1 MITTFR
7 PSGCTNACR
16 HSHRV
21 SAGFKT
27 ALFSTKPYIP
37 YIVREPSMSI
47 SAIICDAPIA
57 HKAEGSDP
65 YAWLQERDTEA
76 VLDYL
81 KAENSY
87 QQAQTADQAALRETL
102 FEEIKGRI
110 LETDLS
116 LPSPW
121 GPYLYYTRTTAG
133 DEYALHYR
141 CPRPAD
147 DSLTLDES
155 REQLLLDPN
164 VLANGGFFSLG
175 AFSISPDHQRLAYSI
190 DSTGDEIYTLFVKE
204 LSDGR
209 VSELEFQDC
218 DGSMTWANDSLT
230 LFFGELDDTH
240 RPHKLYRYRLDGTAA
255 EEVFHEPDG
264 RFFMHCYR
272 ASSEQQLLLS
282 VGSKT
287 TSEVWVLDAN
297 QPQQDFSCIA
307 PRVEDHEYD
316 VDHGALDGQWT
327 WFIRTNRDGIN
338 FALYTA
344 VDTGV
349 APIEAQWQIL
359 IPHSDTV
366 MIDGMS
372 LNAGAMTLSLRE
384 GGLPIIEVHP
394 QDLPSY
400 RVQLPD
406 AAYSL
411 HVQNTLEF
419 ASERIRLRYEALNRP
434 AQIRQL
440 QLSNGEQQ
448 VLKQTPVL
456 GPFDADAYVSQRL
469 WATAPDGTQI
479 PISLVIKREAL
490 GKPVPLYLYGYGAYG
505 ESLDPWFSHARLSLL
520 DRGMAFAIAHVR
532 GGGELGEAWYRAGKQ
547 EHKQNTFSD
556 FIACAEH
563 LIANGFTSAPQ
574 LAISGGSAGGLLIG
588 AVLNQRPELFGAAI
602 AEVPFVDVLN
612 TMLDPDLP
620 LTVTEYDE
628 WGNPQEPDV
637 YERLK
642 AYAPYENVKA
652 QAYPAML
659 VIAGYN
665 DSRVQYWEA
674 AKWVAKLRTAKTDTN
689 PLLLKTELGA
699 GHGGMSGRYQGLRDV
714 ALEYAF
720 LFKVLGVA

>member
-1 MITTFR
+1 M
-7 PSGCTNACR
+7 P
-16 HSHRV
+16 HSAHA
-21 SAGFKT
+21 S
-27 ALFSTKPYIP
+27 S
-37 YIVREPSMSI
+37 
-47 SAIICDAPIA
+47 APIA
-57 HKAEGSDP
+57 HKADGNDP
-65 YAWLQERDTEA
+65 YAWLQERDTA
-76 VLDYL
+76 PVLDYL
-81 KAENSY
+81 KAENAY
-87 QQAQTADQAALRETL
+87 QEAMLADQAELRENL
-102 FEEIKGRI
+102 FNEIKGRI

-133 DEYALHYR
+133 DEYARHYR

-147 DSLTLDES
+147 DGLQVDES
-155 REQLLLDPN
+155 AEELLLDPN

-175 AFSISPDHQRLAYSI
+175 AFSISPDHQRLAYSL
-190 DSTGDEIYTLFVKE
+190 DTTGEEVYTLFVKE
-204 LSDGR
+204 LASGK
-209 VSELEFQDC
+209 VSELAFEDC

-230 LFFGELDDTH
+230 LFFAELDDTH

-264 RFFMHCYR
+264 RFFLHCYR
-272 ASSEQQLLLS
+272 ASSERQLLLS
-282 VGSKT
+282 LGSKT
-287 TSEVWVLDAN
+287 TSEVWALDAS
-297 QPQQDFSCIA
+297 QPQQAFSCLA

-316 VDHGALDGQWT
+316 VDHGLLDGQWS
-327 WFIRTNRDGIN
+327 WLIRTNRDGIN
-338 FALYTA
+338 FALYQA
-344 VDTGV
+344 PDTGRV
-349 APIEAQWQIL
+349 PSESQWQNL
-359 IPHSDTV
+359 IPHSDEV
-366 MIDGMS
+366 MFEGLS
-372 LNAGAMTLSLRE
+372 LNASAMTLSLRI

-394 QDLPSY
+394 QGLPTY

-411 HVQNTLEF
+411 YVQNSLEF
-419 ASERIRLRYEALNRP
+419 VSDRIRLRYEALNRP
-434 AQIRQL
+434 AQVRQL
-440 QLSNGEQQ
+440 ELASGAQQ
-448 VLKQTPVL
+448 VLKETPVL

-469 WATAPDGTQI
+469 WATAPDGTQV
-479 PISLVIKREAL
+479 PISLVVKREML
-490 GKPVPLYLYGYGAYG
+490 GQPTPLYLYGYGAYG

-520 DRGMAFAIAHVR
+520 DRGVAFAIAHVR

-547 EHKQNTFSD
+547 EHKQNSFDD

-563 LIANGFTSAPQ
+563 LIAHGFTSAAQ

-588 AVLNQRPELFGAAI
+588 AVLNQRPELFAAAI

-628 WGNPQEPDV
+628 WGNPQEPEV
-637 YERLK
+637 HARIK
-642 AYAPYENVKA
+642 AYAPYENVRA
-652 QAYPAML
+652 QAYPATL

-674 AKWVAKLRTAKTDTN
+674 AKWVAKLRVTKTDDN
-689 PLLLKTELGA
+689 LLLLKTELGA

-720 LFKVLGVA
+720 VFKVLGIA

>member
-1 MITTFR
+1 MPLPANI
-7 PSGCTNACR
+7 
-16 HSHRV
+16 H
-21 SAGFKT
+21 
-27 ALFSTKPYIP
+27 
-37 YIVREPSMSI
+37 
-47 SAIICDAPIA
+47 DAPIA
-57 HKAEGSDP
+57 HKADGSDP
-65 YAWLQERDTEA
+65 YAWLQERDTDA

-87 QQAQTADQAALRETL
+87 QEAQTADQAGLRETL

-133 DEYALHYR
+133 DEYARHYR
-141 CPRPAD
+141 CPRPGD

-164 VLANGGFFSLG
+164 ELANGGFFSLG

-190 DSTGDEIYTLFVKE
+190 DSSGDEIYTLFVKE

-272 ASSEQQLLLS
+272 SSSEQQLLLS

-287 TSEVWVLDAN
+287 TSEVWVLDASR
-297 QPQQDFSCIA
+297 PQQAFTCLA

-344 VDTGV
+344 VDTGAV
-349 APIEAQWQIL
+349 PTEADWQNL

-366 MIDGMS
+366 MIDGIS
-372 LNAGAMTLSLRE
+372 LNTGAMTLSLRL
-384 GGLPIIEVHP
+384 GGLPVIEVHP
-394 QDLPSY
+394 QGLAPY

-411 HVQNTLEF
+411 HVQNSLEF
-419 ASERIRLRYEALNRP
+419 ESERIRLRYEALNRP

-440 QLSNGEQQ
+440 ELATGEQK

-456 GPFDADAYVSQRL
+456 GPFDADAYISQRL
-469 WATAPDGTQI
+469 WATAPDGTQV
-479 PISLVIKREAL
+479 PISLVIKRTDL

-547 EHKQNTFSD
+547 EHKHNTFSD

-563 LIANGFTSAPQ
+563 LIAQGFTTAPQ

-588 AVLNQRPELFGAAI
+588 AVLNQQPQLFGAAI

-628 WGNPQEPDV
+628 WGNPEEPDV
-637 YERLK
+637 YDRIK
-642 AYAPYENVKA
+642 AYAPYENVTA
-652 QAYPAML
+652 QAYPATL

-674 AKWVAKLRTAKTDTN
+674 AKWVAKLRATKTDSN

-720 LFKVLGVA
+720 LFKVLGIA

>member
-1 MITTFR
+1 M
-7 PSGCTNACR
+7 PLSAN
-16 HSHRV
+16 V
-21 SAGFKT
+21 SA
-27 ALFSTKPYIP
+27 
-37 YIVREPSMSI
+37 
-47 SAIICDAPIA
+47 APIA
-57 HKAEGSDP
+57 RRAEGDDP
-65 YAWLQERDTEA
+65 YAWLQERDTDA

-87 QQAQTADQAALRETL
+87 QEALTADQAGLRETL

-133 DEYALHYR
+133 DEYARHYR

-147 DSLTLDES
+147 DSLQLDES
-155 REQLLLDPN
+155 QEQLLLDPN
-164 VLANGGFFSLG
+164 ELANGGFFSLG

-240 RPHKLYRYRLDGTAA
+240 RPHKLFRYRLDGTAA
-255 EEVFHEPDG
+255 EEVFHETDG
-264 RFFMHCYR
+264 RFFLHCYR
-272 ASSEQQLLLS
+272 SSSELQLLLS
-282 VGSKT
+282 LGSKT
-287 TSEVWVLDAN
+287 TSEVWALDAALPH
-297 QPQQDFSCIA
+297 QAFTCLA

-316 VDHGALDGQWT
+316 VDHGALDGQWA

-338 FALYTA
+338 FALYSA

-349 APIEAQWQIL
+349 APTEADWQNL
-359 IPHSDTV
+359 IPHSDSV
-366 MIDGMS
+366 MIEGMS
-372 LNAGAMTLSLRE
+372 LNTGAMTLSLRE

-394 QDLPSY
+394 QGLAPY

-411 HVQNTLEF
+411 HVQNSLEF
-419 ASERIRLRYEALNRP
+419 VSDRIRLRYEALNRP

-440 QLSNGEQQ
+440 ELNNGEQK
-448 VLKQTPVL
+448 VLKETPVL

-469 WATAPDGTQI
+469 WATAPDGTQV
-479 PISLVIKREAL
+479 PISLVVKREHQ
-490 GKPVPLYLYGYGAYG
+490 GQPVPLYLYGYGAYG

-532 GGGELGEAWYRAGKQ
+532 GGGELGEAWYRTGKQ
-547 EHKQNTFSD
+547 EHKHNTFSD

-563 LIANGFTSAPQ
+563 LIANGFTTAPQ

-637 YERLK
+637 YDRIK
-642 AYAPYENVKA
+642 TYAPYENVTA
-652 QAYPAML
+652 QAYPATL

-674 AKWVAKLRTAKTDTN
+674 AKWVAKLRATKTDSNT
-689 PLLLKTELGA
+689 LLLKTELGA

-720 LFKVLGVA
+720 LFKVLGMA

>member
-1 MITTFR
+1 M
-7 PSGCTNACR
+7 PL
-16 HSHRV
+16 
-21 SAGFKT
+21 T
-27 ALFSTKPYIP
+27 ANDS
-37 YIVREPSMSI
+37 S
-47 SAIICDAPIA
+47 APIA
-57 HKAEGSDP
+57 HKAEGADP
-65 YAWLQERDTEA
+65 YAWLQERDTDA

-87 QQAQTADQAALRETL
+87 LDAQLAHQGPLRETL
-102 FEEIKGRI
+102 FQEIKGRI

-133 DEYALHYR
+133 DEYARHYR

-147 DSLTLDES
+147 DSLTVDES

-164 VLANGGFFSLG
+164 ALANGGFFSLG
-175 AFSISPDHQRLAYSI
+175 AFSISPDHQRLAYSL
-190 DSTGDEIYTLFVKE
+190 DTTGEEIYTLFVKE
-204 LSDGR
+204 LASDK
-209 VSELEFQDC
+209 VSELSFDNC

-240 RPHKLYRYRLDGTAA
+240 RPHKLLRYRLDGTAA

-264 RFFMHCYR
+264 RFFLHCYR
-272 ASSEQQLLLS
+272 SSSERQLLVSL
-282 VGSKT
+282 GSKT
-287 TSEVWVLDAN
+287 TGETWALDAT
-297 QPQQDFSCIA
+297 QPQLPFTCLA
-307 PRVEDHEYD
+307 PRVEGHEYD
-316 VDHGALDGQWT
+316 VDHGLLDGQWT
-327 WFIRTNRDGIN
+327 WFIRSNRDGIN
-338 FALYTA
+338 FALYQA
-344 VDTGV
+344 ADNGAIPEQDDWQLLVPHNPEVMLDGV
-349 APIEAQWQIL
+349 
-359 IPHSDTV
+359 T
-366 MIDGMS
+366 
-372 LNAGAMTLSLRE
+372 LNAAAMTLSLRE

-394 QDLPSY
+394 RDLPVY

-411 HVQNTLEF
+411 HVQNSLEF
-419 ASERIRLRYEALNRP
+419 SSERIRLRYEALNRP
-434 AQIRQL
+434 AQVRQL
-440 QLSNGEQQ
+440 QLADGQQQ
-448 VLKQTPVL
+448 VLKETPVL
-456 GPFDADAYVSQRL
+456 GPFDPEAYVSQRL
-469 WATAPDGTQI
+469 WATAADGTQV
-479 PISLVIKREAL
+479 PISLVVKRDCL
-490 GKPVPLYLYGYGAYG
+490 GQPTPLYLYGYGAYG

-520 DRGMAFAIAHVR
+520 DRGVAFAIAHVR

-563 LIANGFTSAPQ
+563 LIAQGLTSAQQ

-588 AVLNQRPELFGAAI
+588 AVLNQRPELFKVAI

-612 TMLDPDLP
+612 TMLDPELP

-628 WGNPQEPDV
+628 WGNPEEPEV
-637 YERLK
+637 YARIK
-642 AYAPYENVKA
+642 AYAPYENVRA
-652 QAYPAML
+652 QAYPATL

-674 AKWVAKLRTAKTDTN
+674 AKWVARLRATRTDDN

-720 LFKVLGVA
+720 ILNILGLA

>member
-1 MITTFR
+1 M
-7 PSGCTNACR
+7 PLSANAT
-16 HSHRV
+16 S
-21 SAGFKT
+21 
-27 ALFSTKPYIP
+27 
-37 YIVREPSMSI
+37 
-47 SAIICDAPIA
+47 APIA

-65 YAWLQERDTEA
+65 YAWLQERDTDA

-87 QQAQTADQAALRETL
+87 QESALADQAALRETL
-102 FEEIKGRI
+102 FQEIKGRI

-133 DEYALHYR
+133 DEYARHYR

-147 DSLTLDES
+147 DSLSVDES
-155 REQLLLDPN
+155 AEQLLLDPN
-164 VLANGGFFSLG
+164 ELAGGGFFSLG
-175 AFSISPDHQRLAYSI
+175 AFSISPDHQRLAYSL
-190 DSTGDEIYTLFVKE
+190 DTTGEEVYTLFVKE
-204 LSDGR
+204 LSNGKL
-209 VSELEFQDC
+209 SELAFEDC

-264 RFFMHCYR
+264 RFFLHCYR
-272 ASSEQQLLLS
+272 ASSERQLLLS
-282 VGSKT
+282 LGSKT
-287 TSEVWVLDAN
+287 TSEVWALDASR
-297 QPQQDFSCIA
+297 PQEAFACLA

-316 VDHGALDGQWT
+316 VDHGLLDGQWT
-327 WFIRTNRDGIN
+327 WFIRSNRDGIN
-338 FALYTA
+338 YALYQ
-344 VDTGV
+344 
-349 APIEAQWQIL
+349 APDLGQAPEEADWQLL

-366 MIDGMS
+366 MLDGLS

-394 QDLPSY
+394 DGLPAY

-419 ASERIRLRYEALNRP
+419 VSDRIRLRYEALNRP
-434 AQIRQL
+434 AQVRQL
-440 QLSNGEQQ
+440 ILASGAQS
-448 VLKQTPVL
+448 VLKETPVL
-456 GPFDADAYVSQRL
+456 GVFDPEAYVSQRL
-469 WATAPDGTQI
+469 WASAADGTQV

-490 GKPVPLYLYGYGAYG
+490 GQPTPLYLYGYGAYG

-520 DRGMAFAIAHVR
+520 DRGVAFAIAHVR

-563 LIANGFTSAPQ
+563 LIAEGLTSPEQ
-574 LAISGGSAGGLLIG
+574 LVISGGSAGGLLIG
-588 AVLNQRPELFGAAI
+588 AVLNQRPELFKAAI

-612 TMLDPDLP
+612 TMLDPELP

-628 WGNPQEPDV
+628 WGNPEEPEVFD
-637 YERLK
+637 RIK
-642 AYAPYENVKA
+642 AYAPYENVRA
-652 QAYPAML
+652 QAYPATL

-674 AKWVAKLRTAKTDTN
+674 AKWVAKLRASKTDDN
-689 PLLLKTELGA
+689 LLLLKTELGA

-720 LFKVLGVA
+720 VLKILGLA

>member
-1 MITTFR
+1 M
-7 PSGCTNACR
+7 PL
-16 HSHRV
+16 
-21 SAGFKT
+21 SANT
-27 ALFSTKPYIP
+27 
-37 YIVREPSMSI
+37 
-47 SAIICDAPIA
+47 CDAPIA
-57 HKAEGSDP
+57 HKADGSDP

-81 KAENSY
+81 KAENRY
-87 QQAQTADQAALRETL
+87 QQAQTADQAGLRETL

-121 GPYLYYTRTTAG
+121 GPYLYYTRTMAG
-133 DEYALHYR
+133 DEYARHYR

-164 VLANGGFFSLG
+164 ELANGGFFSLG
-175 AFSISPDHQRLAYSI
+175 AFSISPDHQRLAYSV
-190 DSTGDEIYTLFVKE
+190 DSSGDEIYTLFVKE

-272 ASSEQQLLLS
+272 SSSEQQLLLS

-287 TSEVWVLDAN
+287 TSEVWVLDASR
-297 QPQQDFSCIA
+297 PQQAFTCLA

-327 WFIRTNRDGIN
+327 WFIRSNRDGIN

-344 VDTGV
+344 VDTGA
-349 APIEAQWQIL
+349 APTETDWQNL

-366 MIDGMS
+366 MIDGIS
-372 LNAGAMTLSLRE
+372 LNTGAMTLSLRV
-384 GGLPIIEVHP
+384 GGLPVIEVHP
-394 QDLPSY
+394 QGLAPY

-411 HVQNTLEF
+411 HVQNSLEF
-419 ASERIRLRYEALNRP
+419 ESERIRLRYEALNRP

-440 QLSNGEQQ
+440 DLASGEQK

-469 WATAPDGTQI
+469 WATAPDGTQV
-479 PISLVIKREAL
+479 PISLVIKRTDQ

-547 EHKQNTFSD
+547 EHKHNTFSD

-563 LIANGFTSAPQ
+563 LIAQGFTTAPQ

-628 WGNPQEPDV
+628 WGNPEEPDV
-637 YERLK
+637 HDRIK
-642 AYAPYENVKA
+642 AYAPYENVTA
-652 QAYPAML
+652 QAYPATL

-674 AKWVAKLRTAKTDTN
+674 AKWVAKLRATKTDN
-689 PLLLKTELGA
+689 HPLLLKTELGA

-720 LFKVLGVA
+720 LFKVLGIA

>member
-1 MITTFR
+1 M
-7 PSGCTNACR
+7 PLPANDS
-16 HSHRV
+16 S
-21 SAGFKT
+21 
-27 ALFSTKPYIP
+27 
-37 YIVREPSMSI
+37 
-47 SAIICDAPIA
+47 APIA
-57 HKAEGSDP
+57 HKAKGADP
-65 YAWLQERDTEA
+65 YAWLQERDTDA

-81 KAENSY
+81 NAENSY
-87 QQAQTADQAALRETL
+87 QEARLAHQAPLRETL
-102 FEEIKGRI
+102 FQEIKGRI

-133 DEYALHYR
+133 DEYARHYR

-147 DSLTLDES
+147 DSLTVDES

-164 VLANGGFFSLG
+164 ALANGGFFSLG
-175 AFSISPDHQRLAYSI
+175 AFSISPDHQRLAYSL
-190 DSTGDEIYTLFVKE
+190 DTTGEEIYTLFIKE
-204 LSDGR
+204 LSNGK
-209 VSELEFQDC
+209 VSELSFDNC

-240 RPHKLYRYRLDGTAA
+240 RPHKLFRYRLDGTAA

-264 RFFMHCYR
+264 RFFLHCYR
-272 ASSEQQLLLS
+272 SSSERQLLLS
-282 VGSKT
+282 LGSKT
-287 TSEVWVLDAN
+287 TGETWALDAA
-297 QPQQDFSCIA
+297 QPQLPFTCLA
-307 PRVEDHEYD
+307 PRVEGHEYD
-316 VDHGALDGQWT
+316 VDHGQLDGQWT
-327 WFIRTNRDGIN
+327 WFIRSNREGIN
-338 FALYTA
+338 FALYQA
-344 VDTGV
+344 ADEGV
-349 APIEAQWQIL
+349 IPEESDWQL
-359 IPHSDTV
+359 LVPHNPEV
-366 MIDGMS
+366 MLDGVT

-394 QDLPSY
+394 QDLPVY

-411 HVQNTLEF
+411 HVQNSLEF
-419 ASERIRLRYEALNRP
+419 SSDRIRLRYEALNRP
-434 AQIRQL
+434 AQVRQL
-440 QLSNGEQQ
+440 QLADGQQQ
-448 VLKQTPVL
+448 VLKETPVL

-469 WATAPDGTQI
+469 WATAADGTQV
-479 PISLVIKREAL
+479 PISLVVKRECL
-490 GKPVPLYLYGYGAYG
+490 GQPTPLYLYGYGAYG

-520 DRGMAFAIAHVR
+520 DRGVAFAIAHVR

-563 LIANGFTSAPQ
+563 LIAQGLTSAQQ

-588 AVLNQRPELFGAAI
+588 AVLNQRPELFRAAI

-628 WGNPQEPDV
+628 WGNPEEPEV
-637 YERLK
+637 YERIK
-642 AYAPYENVKA
+642 AYAPYENVRA
-652 QAYPAML
+652 QAYPATL

-674 AKWVAKLRTAKTDTN
+674 AKWVAKLRATKTDDN
-689 PLLLKTELGA
+689 LLLLKTELGA

-720 LFKVLGVA
+720 ILNILGLD

>member
-1 MITTFR
+1 M
-7 PSGCTNACR
+7 PL
-16 HSHRV
+16 
-21 SAGFKT
+21 T
-27 ALFSTKPYIP
+27 ANDS
-37 YIVREPSMSI
+37 S
-47 SAIICDAPIA
+47 APIA
-57 HKAEGSDP
+57 HKAEGADP
-65 YAWLQERDTEA
+65 YAWLQERDTDA

-87 QQAQTADQAALRETL
+87 LDAQLAHQGPLRETL
-102 FEEIKGRI
+102 FQEIKGRI

-121 GPYLYYTRTTAG
+121 GPYLYYTRTTTG
-133 DEYALHYR
+133 DEYARHYR

-147 DSLTLDES
+147 DSLTVDES

-164 VLANGGFFSLG
+164 ALANGGFFSLG
-175 AFSISPDHQRLAYSI
+175 AFSISPDHQRLAYSL
-190 DSTGDEIYTLFVKE
+190 DTTGEEIYTLFVKE
-204 LSDGR
+204 LASDK
-209 VSELEFQDC
+209 VSELSFDNC

-240 RPHKLYRYRLDGTAA
+240 RPHKLLRYRLDGTAA

-264 RFFMHCYR
+264 RFFLHCYR
-272 ASSEQQLLLS
+272 SSSERQLLLS
-282 VGSKT
+282 LGSKT
-287 TSEVWVLDAN
+287 TGETWALDAT
-297 QPQQDFSCIA
+297 QPQLPFTCLA
-307 PRVEDHEYD
+307 PRVEGHEYD
-316 VDHGALDGQWT
+316 VDHGLLDGQWT
-327 WFIRTNRDGIN
+327 WFIRSNRDGIN
-338 FALYTA
+338 FALYQA
-344 VDTGV
+344 EDNGV
-349 APIEAQWQIL
+349 IPEQDDWQL
-359 IPHSDTV
+359 LVPHNPEV
-366 MIDGMS
+366 MLDGVT
-372 LNAGAMTLSLRE
+372 LNATAMTLSLRE

-394 QDLPSY
+394 RDLPVY

-411 HVQNTLEF
+411 HVQNSLEF
-419 ASERIRLRYEALNRP
+419 SSERIRLRYEALNRP
-434 AQIRQL
+434 AQVRQL
-440 QLSNGEQQ
+440 QLADGQQQ
-448 VLKQTPVL
+448 VLKETPVL
-456 GPFDADAYVSQRL
+456 GPFDPEAYVSQRL
-469 WATAPDGTQI
+469 WATAADGTQV
-479 PISLVIKREAL
+479 PISLVVKRDCL
-490 GKPVPLYLYGYGAYG
+490 GQPTPLYLYGYGAYG

-520 DRGMAFAIAHVR
+520 DRGVAFAIAHVR

-563 LIANGFTSAPQ
+563 LIAQGLTSAQQ

-588 AVLNQRPELFGAAI
+588 AVLNQRPELFKVAI

-612 TMLDPDLP
+612 TMLDPELP

-628 WGNPQEPDV
+628 WGNPEEPEV
-637 YERLK
+637 YARIK
-642 AYAPYENVKA
+642 AYAPYENVRA
-652 QAYPAML
+652 QAYPATL

-674 AKWVAKLRTAKTDTN
+674 AKWVARLRATKTDGN

-720 LFKVLGVA
+720 ILNILGLA

>member
-1 MITTFR
+1 M
-7 PSGCTNACR
+7 PL
-16 HSHRV
+16 
-21 SAGFKT
+21 T
-27 ALFSTKPYIP
+27 ANDS
-37 YIVREPSMSI
+37 S
-47 SAIICDAPIA
+47 APIA
-57 HKAEGSDP
+57 HKAEGADP
-65 YAWLQERDTEA
+65 YAWLQERDTDA

-87 QQAQTADQAALRETL
+87 LDAQLAHQGPLRETL
-102 FEEIKGRI
+102 FQEIKGRI

-133 DEYALHYR
+133 DEYARHYR

-147 DSLTLDES
+147 DSLTVDES

-164 VLANGGFFSLG
+164 ALANGGFFSLG
-175 AFSISPDHQRLAYSI
+175 AFSISPDHQRLAYSL
-190 DSTGDEIYTLFVKE
+190 DTTGEEIYTLFVKE
-204 LSDGR
+204 LASDK
-209 VSELEFQDC
+209 VSELSFDNC

-240 RPHKLYRYRLDGTAA
+240 RPHKLLRYRLDGTAA

-264 RFFMHCYR
+264 RFFLHCYR
-272 ASSEQQLLLS
+272 SSSERQLLLS
-282 VGSKT
+282 LGSKT
-287 TSEVWVLDAN
+287 TGETWALDAT
-297 QPQQDFSCIA
+297 QPQLPFTCLA
-307 PRVEDHEYD
+307 PRVEGHEYD
-316 VDHGALDGQWT
+316 VDHGLLDGQWT
-327 WFIRTNRDGIN
+327 WFIRSNRDGIN
-338 FALYTA
+338 FALYQA
-344 VDTGV
+344 ADNGV
-349 APIEAQWQIL
+349 IPEQDDWQL
-359 IPHSDTV
+359 LVPHNPEV
-366 MIDGMS
+366 MLDGVT
-372 LNAGAMTLSLRE
+372 LNAAAMTLSLRE

-394 QDLPSY
+394 RDLPVY

-411 HVQNTLEF
+411 HVQNSLEF
-419 ASERIRLRYEALNRP
+419 SSERIRLRYEALNRP
-434 AQIRQL
+434 AQVRQL
-440 QLSNGEQQ
+440 QLADGQQQ
-448 VLKQTPVL
+448 VLKETPVL
-456 GPFDADAYVSQRL
+456 GPFDPEAYVSQRL
-469 WATAPDGTQI
+469 WATAADGTQV
-479 PISLVIKREAL
+479 PISLVVKRDCL
-490 GKPVPLYLYGYGAYG
+490 GQPTPLYLYGYGAYG

-563 LIANGFTSAPQ
+563 LIAQGLTSAQQ

-588 AVLNQRPELFGAAI
+588 AVLNQRPELFKVAI

-612 TMLDPDLP
+612 TMLDPELP

-628 WGNPQEPDV
+628 WGNPEEPEV
-637 YERLK
+637 YARIK
-642 AYAPYENVKA
+642 AYAPYENVRA
-652 QAYPAML
+652 QAYPATL

-674 AKWVAKLRTAKTDTN
+674 AKWVARLRATRTDDN

-720 LFKVLGVA
+720 ILNILGLA

>member
-1 MITTFR
+1 MLESFSM
-7 PSGCTNACR
+7 PL
-16 HSHRV
+16 
-21 SAGFKT
+21 SAHV
-27 ALFSTKPYIP
+27 P
-37 YIVREPSMSI
+37 
-47 SAIICDAPIA
+47 DAPIA
-57 HKAEGSDP
+57 RKAPGVDP
-65 YAWLQERDTEA
+65 YAWLQERDTDA
-76 VLDYL
+76 VLEYL

-87 QQAQTADQAALRETL
+87 QQARLADQAELRETL
-102 FEEIKGRI
+102 FQEIKGRI

-133 DEYALHYR
+133 DEYARHYR

-147 DSLTLDES
+147 DSLTVDES

-164 VLANGGFFSLG
+164 ALAGGGFFSLG
-175 AFSISPDHQRLAYSI
+175 AFSISPDHQRLAYSL
-190 DSTGDEIYTLFVKE
+190 DTSGDEIYTLFVKE
-204 LSDGR
+204 LSNDK
-209 VSELEFQDC
+209 VSELSFENC

-230 LFFGELDDTH
+230 LFFGELDETH
-240 RPHKLYRYRLDGTAA
+240 RPHKLLRYRLDGTAA

-264 RFFMHCYR
+264 RFFLHCYR
-272 ASSEQQLLLS
+272 SSSERQLILS
-282 VGSKT
+282 LGSKT
-287 TSEVWVLDAN
+287 TSEVWVLDAA
-297 QPQQDFSCIA
+297 QPQQPFTCVA
-307 PRVEDHEYD
+307 PRVENHEYD
-316 VDHGALDGQWT
+316 VDHGLLEGQWT
-327 WFIRTNRDGIN
+327 WFIRSNRDGIN
-338 FALYTA
+338 FALYQA
-344 VDTGV
+344 PDTGE
-349 APIEAQWQIL
+349 APAEADWQNL

-366 MIDGMS
+366 MIDGLS
-372 LNAGAMTLSLRE
+372 LNASAMTLSLRE

-394 QDLPSY
+394 QGLPAY

-411 HVQNTLEF
+411 HVQNSLEF
-419 ASERIRLRYEALNRP
+419 VSERIRLRYEALNRP

-440 QLSNGEQQ
+440 DLASGAQV

-469 WATAPDGTQI
+469 WATAPDGTQV
-479 PISLVIKREAL
+479 PISLVVKREAL
-490 GKPVPLYLYGYGAYG
+490 GQPVPLYLYGYGAYG
-505 ESLDPWFSHARLSLL
+505 ESLDPWFSHSRLSLL
-520 DRGMAFAIAHVR
+520 DRGVAFAIAHVR

-547 EHKQNTFSD
+547 EHKHNTFSD

-563 LIANGFTSAPQ
+563 LIAQGFTSADQ

-588 AVLNQRPELFGAAI
+588 AVLNQRPELFKVAI

-612 TMLDPDLP
+612 TMLDPELP

-628 WGNPQEPDV
+628 WGNPEEPDV
-637 YERLK
+637 YDRIR
-642 AYAPYENVKA
+642 AYAPYENVRA

-674 AKWVAKLRTAKTDTN
+674 AKWVAKLRATKTDEN

-720 LFKVLGVA
+720 VLKVLGVA